1 MHQQMTKIVCSWCDE
16 SLTRDEVAQGA
27 ELTCSQC
34 EGDPRR
40 DRKDRTIYKEVEEEI
55 DD

>member
-1 MHQQMTKIVCSWCDE
+1 MHHQMTKIVCSWCDE

-34 EGDPRR
+34 EDDPRR
-40 DRKDRTIYKEVEEEI
+40 DRKDRTIYKEVEDEI